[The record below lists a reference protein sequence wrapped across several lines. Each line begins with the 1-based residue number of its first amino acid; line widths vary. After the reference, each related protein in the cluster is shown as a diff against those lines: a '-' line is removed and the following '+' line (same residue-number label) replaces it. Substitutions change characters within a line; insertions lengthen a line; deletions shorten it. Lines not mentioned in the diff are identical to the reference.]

1 VVELQK
7 MMELFSR
14 IVAFVMIVILSPLFL
29 LISIMSLLFQG
40 SPILF
45 KQDRVGY
52 GYSIFKLRKFRSMQE
67 NSGESKITDA
77 NDSRVTQWGQFLRSA
92 KLDEL
97 PQLWN
102 ILVGEMRFIGPR
114 PEVEEFV
121 KEDEFSFLK
130 DIKPGL
136 TDFSS
141 ILFRDEATILAKKGG
156 VEKYPE
162 LLKIK
167 LSLGHLYAEHKGF
180 WLDFKLVILTLV
192 SILSPGLAIRW
203 VKKYFIEEYDPDLIE
218 VIDEWII

>member
-1 VVELQK
+1 
-7 MMELFSR
+7 MMDLFSR
-14 IVAFVMIVILSPLFL
+14 SVALMMIIILSPLFL
-29 LISIMSLLFQG
+29 LISIFSLLFQG
-40 SPILF
+40 WPVLF

-52 GYSIFKLRKFRSMQE
+52 GYTIFKLRKFRSMQK
-67 NSGESKITDA
+67 SLGESKITDA
-77 NDSRVTQWGQFLRSA
+77 NDSRVTPWGQFLRA
-92 KLDEL
+92 TKLDEL

-102 ILVGEMRFIGPR
+102 ILTGEMRFIGPR

-141 ILFRDEATILAKKGG
+141 ILFRDEATILVKKGG

-180 WLDFKLVILTLV
+180 WLDMKLVILTLV

-203 VKKYFIEEYDPDLIE
+203 VKKYYIMKYEPNLIE
-218 VIDEWII
+218 DIDAWLV

>member
-1 VVELQK
+1 

-14 IVAFVMIVILSPLFL
+14 SIALLLIVVLSPLFL
-29 LISIMSLLFQG
+29 LISIFSLLFQG
-40 SPILF
+40 SPVLF

-52 GYSIFKLRKFRSMQE
+52 GYTVFKLRKFRSMQK
-67 NSGESKITDA
+67 SMDESKITDA
-77 NDSRVTQWGQFLRSA
+77 NDSRVTPWGQFLRA
-92 KLDEL
+92 TKLDEL

-102 ILVGEMRFIGPR
+102 ILTGEMRFIGPR

-121 KEDEFSFLK
+121 KEDDFSFLK

-162 LLKIK
+162 LLKVK
-167 LSLGHLYAEHKGF
+167 LKLGHLYAEHKGF
-180 WLDFKLVILTLV
+180 WLDMKLVFITLI
-192 SILSPGLAIRW
+192 SIFSSKRASRM
-203 VKKYFIEEYDPDLIE
+203 VKKQFIEEYDPDLIE
-218 VIDEWII
+218 VVDEWIV